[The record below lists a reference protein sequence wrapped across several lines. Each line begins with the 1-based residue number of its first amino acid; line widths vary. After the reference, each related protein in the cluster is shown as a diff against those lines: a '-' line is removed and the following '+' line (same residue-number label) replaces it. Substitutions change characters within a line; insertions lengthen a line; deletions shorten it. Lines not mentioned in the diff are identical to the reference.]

1 MNGLSSSAPA
11 RSFDLRTG
19 ELSMIADGLFALRL
33 PMPFRLNHIN
43 VYLLDTPEG
52 WWLIDCGLD
61 TPEARAAWEYVL
73 PDILACK
80 NLARIIVTHY
90 HPDHIGLAHWL
101 EEITGGA
108 VYMTELEW
116 RMAHRLYHER
126 AAFAQAYEKQCAQLG
141 LPRELIHDVVAS
153 RDYRRL
159 VRQLPSRVNIL
170 ESGQSLACCE
180 NTWRVLIG
188 RGHAPQHAC
197 LWNETRGILLAADQ
211 VLPDITP
218 NISVLPWL
226 AENPLRD
233 YLESLEE
240 LAVLPC
246 TLLLP
251 AHGQPMRRYPE
262 RVSELQHH
270 HAVQLARLREFC
282 TVART
287 PFECISALF
296 KPDLPPHQLSF
307 ALGEAAAHLVYLEQ
321 CGELARLNHDEW
333 VFMRNP
339 VRLNE
344 EMCHA

>member
-1 MNGLSSSAPA
+1 MNRSSSPA
-11 RSFDLRTG
+11 HAQHFDLRVG
-19 ELSMIADGLFALRL
+19 ELSLITEDLYALRL

-43 VYLLDTPEG
+43 VYLIDTPEG

-61 TPEARAAWEYVL
+61 TPEARAVWEYVL
-73 PDILACK
+73 PDILSCK
-80 NLARIIVTHY
+80 RLARIIVTHY

-101 EEITGGA
+101 EEKTGGT
-108 VYMTELEW
+108 VYMTEHEW
-116 RMAHRLYHER
+116 HTACRFYHER
-126 AAFAQAYEKQCAQLG
+126 ADFARAYRKQCAALG
-141 LPRELIHDVVAS
+141 LPTEFINGVVAS
-153 RDYRRL
+153 RDYGHLVRRL
-159 VRQLPSRVNIL
+159 PRHVDMLEPGQALP
-170 ESGQSLACCE
+170 GDAK
-180 NTWRVLIG
+180 TWHVLIG

-197 LWNETRGILLAADQ
+197 LWNAAQGILLAADQ

-233 YLESLEE
+233 YLESLEQFA
-240 LAVLPC
+240 LLPC
-246 TLLLP
+246 SLLLP
-251 AHGQPMRRYPE
+251 AHGQPMCRYSE
-262 RVSELQHH
+262 RIRELQHH
-270 HAVQLARLREFC
+270 HTVQLARLREFC

-287 PFECISALF
+287 PYECISALF

-321 CGELARLNHDEW
+321 RGELARPNRDEW

-344 EMCHA
+344 DQSHA